1 MNRHCRQQEQKGQS
15 TVEYAGAAFVVAA
28 IIATIATLIAAGSG
42 VSLAQAVVCKI
53 SSAIHS
59 VGGADDSYSCD
70 YSQNQGQEA
79 NDPRKVDPGSIP
91 SQSEERMA
99 STSVGV
105 SIPLPGPGSANVG
118 GKDGTSV
125 TKTTYMDNSGTR
137 QYSSTQ
143 EGSAG
148 YEVGA
153 STDDKGGSKDK
164 GKGNPFSAKV
174 NASAGVSVSH
184 TTSETYNCDTPDHI
198 SCEEFDKQNEE
209 NTENHLNNQG
219 LGRIGNGGTKFEQT
233 PDSTSTVWNA
243 KLKLEASASAS
254 LDVKPKAGGSD
265 NKKDEDQK
273 DDKDEQGE
281 ESDNQKGVPVGQLK
295 ASASL
300 NISGEAGYTYTTTT
314 DASGKTSSSHKFTY
328 TGSIGGS
335 VEGSAEDPTKSFGL
349 KAAADASGSY
359 TGSYEVTYDEN
370 GDLSKIT
377 FTNVKVGQGSWSATG
392 LKEDDG
398 ADHPQTS
405 TITTTLDVSSM
416 SDNDKKI
423 AQEYVDSSFT
433 NGALIVP
440 QSVLNPDSPSDNSF
454 ENLLYERAQVTRVV
468 QDGTV
473 TNEEGGWGPFKKNS
487 GTDSKNTVSAQQLSQ
502 PSNGGRRTF
511 ENM

>member
-1 MNRHCRQQEQKGQS
+1 MSTHCGRQKGQS
-15 TVEYAGAAFVVAA
+15 TVEYAGVALIVAA
-28 IIATIATLIAAGSG
+28 LIATVATLIAASSG
-42 VSLAQAVVCKI
+42 IPIAQAVVCKI
-53 SSAIHS
+53 SSVIHS
-59 VGGADDSYSCD
+59 VGGTGDSYSCN
-70 YSQNQGQEA
+70 YSQNRGQET

-91 SQSEERMA
+91 SQSEEKKA
-99 STSVGV
+99 STEAGISF
-105 SIPLPGPGSANVG
+105 PLPGRGSIDVD
-118 GKDGTSV
+118 GKDGKSV
-125 TKTTYMDNSGTR
+125 TKITYMDNSGKR

-143 EGSAG
+143 EGSVG
-148 YEVGA
+148 YGVGV
-153 STDDKGGSKDK
+153 STDDKRGSKDK
-164 GKGNPFSAKV
+164 GKENPFSAKV

-184 TTSETYNCDTPDHI
+184 TTTETYNCDTPGHI
-198 SCEEFDKQNEE
+198 SCEEFDKQNEK

-219 LGRIGNGGTKFEQT
+219 LGRIGNGGTKFDQT
-233 PDSTSTVWNA
+233 PDSTSTVWIA
-243 KLKLEASASAS
+243 KLKLEVSASAS
-254 LDVKPKAGGSD
+254 LDVKPKVGGSN
-265 NKKDEDQK
+265 NKKDEDKK
-273 DDKDEQGE
+273 DDKDEQDE
-281 ESDNQKGVPVGQLK
+281 ESDNKKGVPVGQLK

-300 NISGEAGYTYTTTT
+300 NISGEAGYTHTTTT
-314 DASGKTSSSHKFTY
+314 DASGKTSTSHKFTY

-335 VEGSAEDPTKSFGL
+335 AEGSVEDPTKSFGL

-370 GDLSKIT
+370 GNLSRIT

-416 SDNDKKI
+416 SEADKKI
-423 AQEYVDSSFT
+423 AQDYVDSSFT

-454 ENLLYERAQVTRVV
+454 ENLLYERAQVTRVI

-473 TNEEGGWGPFKKNS
+473 TSKEGGWIFKTKS
-487 GTDSKNTVSAQQLSQ
+487 STDSKNTVSAQQLSQ

>member
-15 TVEYAGAAFVVAA
+15 TVEYAGAALVVAA
-28 IIATIATLIAAGSG
+28 IIATIFTLIAAGSG
-42 VSLAQAVVCKI
+42 VPLAQAVVCKI

-59 VGGADDSYSCD
+59 VGGTDDSYSCN
-70 YSQNQGQEA
+70 YSQNQGQET
-79 NDPRKVDPGSIP
+79 NDPRKVDPASIP
-91 SQSEERMA
+91 SQSEEKKA
-99 STSVGV
+99 STSVDV
-105 SIPLPGPGSANVG
+105 SIPAPGPGSVAVG
-118 GKDGTSV
+118 GKDGKSA
-125 TKTTYMDNSGTR
+125 TKTTYMDSSGKR

-143 EGSAG
+143 EASAG

-174 NASAGVSVSH
+174 NASAKVSASH
-184 TTSETYNCDTPDHI
+184 TTSETYNCDTAGHI
-198 SCEEFDKQNEE
+198 SCEEFDKQNEK

-219 LGRIGNGGTKFEQT
+219 LGRFGNGGTKFEQT
-233 PDSTSTVWNA
+233 PDSTSTAWNV

-254 LDVKPKAGGSD
+254 LDVEPKVGGSSKKNQDKQD
-265 NKKDEDQK
+265 NK
-273 DDKDEQGE
+273 DKQDE
-281 ESDNQKGVPVGQLK
+281 ESDDKKGVTVGHVK
-295 ASASL
+295 AGASL

-335 VEGSAEDPTKSFGL
+335 ADASAEDPTKSFGL
-349 KAAADASGSY
+349 KAAADASKSY

-370 GDLSKIT
+370 GNLSKIT
-377 FTNVKVGQGSWSATG
+377 FTNVMVGQGSWSVTG

-433 NGALIVP
+433 NGALLVP
-440 QSVLNPDSPSDNSF
+440 QSVLNPDSPSGNSF

-473 TNEEGGWGPFKKNS
+473 TNKEGGWGPFKKNS
-487 GTDSKNTVSAQQLSQ
+487 STDSKNTVSAQQLSQ

>member
-1 MNRHCRQQEQKGQS
+1 MNTHCDRQKGQS
-15 TVEYAGAAFVVAA
+15 TVEYAGVALIVAA
-28 IIATIATLIAAGSG
+28 LIAIVATLIAASSG
-42 VSLAQAVVCKI
+42 APIAQAVVCKI

-59 VGGADDSYSCD
+59 VGGTGDSYSCD
-70 YSQNQGQEA
+70 YSQNRGQET

-91 SQSEERMA
+91 SQSEEKNA
-99 STSVGV
+99 STSVDV
-105 SIPLPGPGSANVG
+105 SFPLPVPGSIYVG
-118 GKDGTSV
+118 GKDGKSV
-125 TKTTYMDNSGTR
+125 TKTTYMDNSGKR

-143 EGSAG
+143 EGSVG
-148 YEVGA
+148 YGVGV
-153 STDDKGGSKDK
+153 STDDKGGNKDK
-164 GKGNPFSAKV
+164 GKENPFSAKV

-184 TTSETYNCDTPDHI
+184 TTTETYNCDTPDHI
-198 SCEEFDKQNEE
+198 SCEEFDKQNEK

-219 LGRIGNGGTKFEQT
+219 LGRIGNGGTKFDQT

-243 KLKLEASASAS
+243 KLKLEANASAS
-254 LDVKPKAGGSD
+254 LDVKPKVGGSN
-265 NKKDEDQK
+265 NKKDEDKK
-273 DDKDEQGE
+273 DDKGEQDE
-281 ESDNQKGVPVGQLK
+281 ESDNKKGVPVGQLK

-300 NISGEAGYTYTTTT
+300 NISGEAGYTHTTTT
-314 DASGKTSSSHKFTY
+314 DASGKTSTSHKFTY

-335 VEGSAEDPTKSFGL
+335 AEGSVEDPTKSFGL
-349 KAAADASGSY
+349 KAAADASRSY

-370 GDLSKIT
+370 GNLSRIT

-416 SDNDKKI
+416 SEADKKI
-423 AQEYVDSSFT
+423 AQDYVDSSFT

-454 ENLLYERAQVTRVV
+454 ENLLYERAQVTRVI

-473 TNEEGGWGPFKKNS
+473 TSKEDGWIFKTKS
-487 GTDSKNTVSAQQLSQ
+487 STDSKNTVSAQQLSQ